1 MEELIKVEELTK
13 IFYVKS
19 NKLFRPKKKIYAVNN
34 VNFSI
39 NKGETVGLVGE
50 SGCGKSTIAR
60 LILRLIKPSAGKIY
74 FKRKDVFTLNNRE
87 MIGLR
92 EKIQMIFQDP
102 YSSLNPRKTI
112 LDIVSE
118 PLVVHKKFKK
128 KRDIQ
133 EKVKEILTLV
143 GISSDYIHHYPHE
156 FSGGQR
162 QRIGIARSI
171 ILNPELIICDE
182 PVSALD
188 VSIQSQVINLLMEL
202 KEKLQLS
209 YLFISHDLSVVKHI
223 SDRIIVMYLGK
234 IVEEAKKNELF
245 SNPLHPYT
253 KSLISA
259 IPEPDLNIK
268 KEKIIL
274 KGDVDSQL
282 SFITGC
288 SFSKRCY
295 MAKSICFEKSP
306 PLLFY
311 GDNHKVFCHFVNCY

>member
-1 MEELIKVEELTK
+1 MKELMKVEELTK
-13 IFYVKS
+13 IFSVKS
-19 NKLFRPKKKIYAVNN
+19 NKLFKPKKIIYAVNK

-60 LILRLIKPSAGKIY
+60 LLLNLIKPTSGKIY
-74 FKRKDVFTLNNRE
+74 FKGKDISTFSNKD
-87 MIGLR
+87 IIDLR

-112 LDIVSE
+112 LDIVSQ
-118 PLVVHKKFKK
+118 PLIVHKKFKK
-128 KRDIQ
+128 KRDIE

-143 GISSDYIHHYPHE
+143 GISSDYLHHYPHE

-162 QRIGIARSI
+162 QRIGIARAI

-188 VSIQSQVINLLMEL
+188 VSIQAQVINLLMEL
-202 KEKLQLS
+202 KDKLGLS

-223 SDRIIVMYLGK
+223 SDKIIVMYLGK
-234 IVEEAKKNELF
+234 IVEESSKEELF

-259 IPEPDLNIK
+259 IPEPDLNAK
-268 KEKIIL
+268 KDKIIL
-274 KGDVDSQL
+274 KGDVDSQIF
-282 SFITGC
+282 FITGC
-288 SFSKRCY
+288 PFCKRCY
-295 MAKSICFEKSP
+295 IAKSICFEKEP
-306 PLLFY
+306 PFLFC
-311 GDNHKVFCHFVNCY
+311 GNNHRVLCHFVNCY